1 MEVPV
6 DVDFENVAQSDDLK
20 SLIHQNVAGLSNIY
34 DQIIGCYVRVEQ
46 EQHEETPV
54 PYRVRVEL
62 MLPPGHG
69 VGATERATPQDA
81 ENTLQALIH
90 KAFDQ
95 TKQRLQDRLE
105 EHPPQQLSGK
115 TVIGIITKLMPTG
128 AYGYLRTTENQ
139 EIYFQASNVLGD
151 RYNDLTVGTI
161 VRFFMFEGIEGRQA
175 SAIHILKRPL

>member
-20 SLIHQNVAGLSNIY
+20 GLIHQNVAGLSKIY

-46 EQHEETPV
+46 ERHAKMPV

-62 MLPPGHG
+62 TIPPGHG
-69 VGATERATPQDA
+69 LGATEQATSQD
-81 ENTLQALIH
+81 EKNTLPELIH

-95 TKQRLQDRLE
+95 TKQRLQDRLKH
-105 EHPPQQLSGK
+105 HPPQHLSGK
-115 TVIGIITKLMPTG
+115 TMMGVITKLMPTG
-128 AYGYLRTTENQ
+128 AYGYLRTRENQ

-161 VRFFMFEGIEGRQA
+161 VRFFMFEGIEGWQA
-175 SAIHILKRPL
+175 SAIHILKRPI